1 MSFMGRIFG
10 SPRDRFGKHIL
21 AQVLAF
27 EGVDVAEYDPDSYE
41 ITYRCGSAQAK
52 LSLDIL
58 FRRFDGEIGPELEQ
72 AVAELL
78 EPIAAG
84 LSPDSW
90 EYAEPRLRPV
100 LRQAGLARIG
110 LGEFHGQDVVLGR
123 PAVPYLNEMVVVDM
137 PTTIRFVTVFDLRR
151 WEVDADQ
158 VFATAHGNLTELAIN
173 TMAVF
178 APSERTQVLEYPDDD
193 GDTYVGSLPLIPGWL
208 AGAGARTGA
217 QALVFLSGHL
227 GMFITIGATDELV
240 NSLLAVADQRYDDA
254 LRPLSPLPYTV
265 DEDGVLVP
273 YRVPRNHPVWPALR
287 HAEAKLAVAVYG
299 PQTEMLRADEEV
311 EAVASALLHVR
322 GPNGIEHTMT
332 PWSAG
337 GPTLLPKADYIVFV
351 NDDGETLRLA
361 WEDVSEYV
369 DLPVAPGFDPPR
381 YLVPAHPAEPVMARL
396 RTLAALTDD

>member
-1 MSFMGRIFG
+1 MGRIFG
-10 SPRDRFGKHIL
+10 SPRDRFGRHIL
-21 AQVLAF
+21 ARVLAF
-27 EGVDVAEYDPDSYE
+27 EGVDAAEYDPDSYE
-41 ITYRCGSAQAK
+41 ITYRCGSARAT
-52 LSLDIL
+52 LGLDIL

-78 EPIAAG
+78 EPIATG

-110 LGEFHGQDVVLGR
+110 LGDFHGQDVVLGR

-151 WEVDADQ
+151 WGVDADQ
-158 VFATAHGNLTELAIN
+158 VFATAHGNLTELAMN

-178 APSERTQVLEYPDDD
+178 EPSERTQVLEYPDDD

-208 AGAGARTGA
+208 AGARTRTGA
-217 QALVFLSGHL
+217 EALVFLSGHL

-254 LRPLSPLPYTV
+254 LRPLSPVPYTV
-265 DEDGVLVP
+265 DEDGALVP

-299 PQTEMLRADEEV
+299 PQTEMLRADPEE

-322 GPNGIEHTMT
+322 GPDGIEHTMT
-332 PWSAG
+332 PWPAG
-337 GPTLLPKADYIVFV
+337 GPALLPKADFIVLV
-351 NDDGETLRLA
+351 NDAGETLRLS
-361 WEDVSEYV
+361 WEAVAAHV
-369 DLPVAPGFDPPR
+369 ALTPAPGYDPPR
-381 YLVPAHPAEPVMARL
+381 YPVPDHPADTVMARL
-396 RTLAALTDD
+396 RALATAADD